1 MKIQYIANTCYGNGL
16 EEFGE
21 LLVPILNGAPYGQI
35 VDLSDRCIDFDAL
48 TELLQP
54 YGIEVEFEEVEPD
67 KVTIKAVKKFLKAKG
82 Y

>member
-1 MKIQYIANTCYGNGL
+1 MKIQYIANTCDVGGL

-21 LLVPILNGAPYGQI
+21 LLVPLINGAPAGQV
-35 VDLSDRCIDFDAL
+35 VDLNDNCIDFDAL